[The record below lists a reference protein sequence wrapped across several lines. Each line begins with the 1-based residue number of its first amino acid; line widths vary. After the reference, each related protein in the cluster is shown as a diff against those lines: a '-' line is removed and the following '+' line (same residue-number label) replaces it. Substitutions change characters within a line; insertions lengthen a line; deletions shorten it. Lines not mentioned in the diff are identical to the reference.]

1 MLTIDVSRDA
11 VAGLEHTWIHYKHC
25 LHSRD
30 VFSAL
35 ARYGIH
41 KGAYLGRLLGCW
53 HFCIEIS
60 TPSGLTH
67 HATYLRLL
75 SL

>member
-11 VAGLEHTWIHYKHC
+11 VAGLQHTRIPHKHC
-25 LHSRD
+25 VHSRD

-41 KGAYLGRLLGCW
+41 KGA
-53 HFCIEIS
+53 
-60 TPSGLTH
+60 
-67 HATYLRLL
+67 
-75 SL
+75 